1 MEYQYEAATERVSEA
16 LETVKYDLMK
26 VRNQDDQLMR
36 QLLNINATIKKLTTR
51 GAKPS
56 KRCSQLFCSC
66 GNTNCGGKRIISAS
80 DMRKID
86 TPMPLKG
93 TLAAFRA
100 LSINSTGSGSD
111 YGSSDDEINDF
122 SDSDCDVF
130 VDKTSNDENVFD
142 HV

>member
-1 MEYQYEAATERVSEA
+1 
-16 LETVKYDLMK
+16 MK

-36 QLLNINATIKKLTTR
+36 QLLNINATIKKLTTN
-51 GAKPS
+51 PS

-66 GNTNCGGKRIISAS
+66 GSTNCRGKRIISAS

-111 YGSSDDEINDF
+111 YESSDDEINDF

-130 VDKTSNDENVFD
+130 KDKTSDDENVFD
-142 HV
+142 HI